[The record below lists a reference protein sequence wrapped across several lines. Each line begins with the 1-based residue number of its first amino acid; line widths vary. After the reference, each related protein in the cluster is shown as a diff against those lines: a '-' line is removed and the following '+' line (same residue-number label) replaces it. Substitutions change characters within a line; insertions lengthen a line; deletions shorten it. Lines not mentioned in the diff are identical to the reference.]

1 MTVSSACPDFR
12 VRRRESCPPSSA
24 SVAMAIHLHADR
36 PQGGAAGRRAACSI
50 SACQAAATAGGHPAF
65 VLAASLHRGHGQGSS
80 RRPVPLSSS
89 RPRSGPLSRRQ
100 RRRWSRCQSQIRARP
115 PLLPPTSP
123 VLLDADRLSADG
135 WSSLRRRSDRQI
147 GAQRRGRV
155 RSRGLL
161 LMSAVP

>member
-1 MTVSSACPDFR
+1 MDGRCDSFSSLAHADPHIRVRVASESATCLLDGFVTCPDFR
-12 VRRRESCPPSSA
+12 VRRRESRPSSSA

-36 PQGGAAGRRAACSI
+36 PQGGAAGRRAAGSI
-50 SACQAAATAGGHPAF
+50 SACQAAATAGGYPAF

-100 RRRWSRCQSQIRARP
+100 RRRWSRRQSQIRARP

-123 VLLDADRLSADG
+123 MLLDAGRLSAD
-135 WSSLRRRSDRQI
+135 
-147 GAQRRGRV
+147 A
-155 RSRGLL
+155 
-161 LMSAVP
+161 